1 MFQYQKPNFNFLAA
15 LQSLSS
21 GLPIVLHTVLT
32 VSQVFPSSSS
42 TSGIILASSL
52 QRCSDNRLVGCS
64 FIFLSGAVMITSL
77 LLRSAA
83 DRHCLYLIS
92 FGFHAFEHVR
102 TSLFSD
108 KIIFTFITTM
118 TYEES
123 EASPS
128 LGWQFFLLLA
138 SCSFSFVALHK
149 EINAWMSPAVPRY
162 LGFLDSDRYRS
173 QNMYL
178 ISMTNCATVH

>member
-118 TYEES
+118 TDKTSRKHHHQHWDVNAFYCW
-123 EASPS
+123 
-128 LGWQFFLLLA
+128 LLDLLL
-138 SCSFSFVALHK
+138 SLH
-149 EINAWMSPAVPRY
+149 ST
-162 LGFLDSDRYRS
+162 LSTHGGFMHSLDIWVSLTRS
-173 QNMYL
+173 NL
-178 ISMTNCATVH
+178 KVSS